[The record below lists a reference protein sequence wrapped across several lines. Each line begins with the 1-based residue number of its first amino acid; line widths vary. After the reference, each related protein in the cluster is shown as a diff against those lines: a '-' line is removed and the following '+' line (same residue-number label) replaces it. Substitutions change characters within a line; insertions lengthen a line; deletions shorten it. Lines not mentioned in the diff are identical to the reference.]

1 MASLLGHERRQL
13 HLYLSVASQAKELRV
28 DALRLDVLQQ
38 PLDSG
43 ALPAARKD
51 AGEEGSEVAPGGRL
65 AAAKASLDALLS
77 IANGADAAQRRLSKE
92 LGLDTAEVRAR
103 ASGTKDPPP
112 CRHSFPLHRL
122 TLL

>member
-1 MASLLGHERRQL
+1 MPSPFFTNDPLPSA
-13 HLYLSVASQAKELRV
+13 
-28 DALRLDVLQQ
+28 ALRPGEVRVLQQ

-77 IANGADAAQRRLSKE
+77 IANGAAAAPRRLSQE
-92 LGLDTAEVRAR
+92 LGRDTAEVRAR
-103 ASGTKDPPP
+103 RASKDPPP
-112 CRHSFPLHRL
+112 CRYSSP
-122 TLL
+122 